1 LANHARTADESNRAE
16 LTQMGDFTA
25 SFSGKSVM
33 VLGGSRGIGAAIVR
47 QFASAGAKVIFSYSG
62 SPDAAAAVAAETGAT
77 AVKADSANRD
87 ELIAAV
93 AAAGA
98 LDVMVVNAGVAIM
111 GDPLTLDPD
120 VVDRL
125 IDINVR
131 AAYFASVEA
140 GRQMHDNGRI
150 IIIGS
155 INGDRVPW
163 PGQTAYALSKSA
175 VQGIARGLA
184 RDFGKRGITVNVV
197 QPGPVD
203 TDMNPADGPFAK
215 MMHAA
220 MAIQRHATADE
231 VASLVMFLASPAA
244 AMITGTTQTIDGGV
258 GI

>member
-1 LANHARTADESNRAE
+1 MT
-16 LTQMGDFTA
+16 DFA
-25 SFSGKSVM
+25 GKQVM
-33 VLGGSRGIGAAIVR
+33 VMGGSRGIGAAIVR
-47 QFASAGAKVIFSYSG
+47 QFVAAGASVRFTFSG

-77 AVKADSANRD
+77 AVQADSANRD
-87 ELIAAV
+87 AVIAAV
-93 AAAGA
+93 ADAGA
-98 LDVMVVNAGVAIM
+98 LDVLVINAGVAIM

-120 VVDRL
+120 AVDRL

-131 AAYFASVEA
+131 AVYFAGVEA
-140 GRQMHDNGRI
+140 GRQMRDNGRI
-150 IIIGS
+150 LIIGS
-155 INGDRVPW
+155 VNGDRVPW

-184 RDFGKRGITVNVV
+184 RDFGPRGITVNVV

-203 TDMNPADGPFAK
+203 TDMNPAEGPFAK

-220 MAIQRHATADE
+220 MAIKRHATADE
-231 VASLVMFLASPAA
+231 VASLVLYLASPAA

>member
-1 LANHARTADESNRAE
+1 MND
-16 LTQMGDFTA
+16 
-25 SFSGKSVM
+25 FSGRSVM

-47 QFASAGAKVIFSYSG
+47 HFTAAGAKVSFSYSG

-98 LDVMVVNAGVAIM
+98 LDIMVINAGVGIM
-111 GDPLTLDPD
+111 GDPLTTDPD

-131 AAYFASVEA
+131 AVYFAGVEA

-155 INGDRVPW
+155 ISGDRAPW
-163 PGQTAYALSKSA
+163 PGGTAYGMSKSA
-175 VQGIARGLA
+175 VQGIGRGLA
-184 RDFGKRGITVNVV
+184 RDFGARGITVNVV

-203 TDMNPADGPFAK
+203 TDMNPANGPMAK
-215 MMHAA
+215 MMHSG
-220 MAIQRHATADE
+220 MAIKRHATADE
-231 VASLVMFLASPAA
+231 VASLVLYLASPAA

>member
-1 LANHARTADESNRAE
+1 MSDYT
-16 LTQMGDFTA
+16 
-25 SFSGKSVM
+25 GKSVM

-47 QFASAGAKVIFSYSG
+47 HFAAAGGKVSFSYSG
-62 SPDAAAAVAAETGAT
+62 SPDAAAAVSAETGAV
-77 AVKADSANRD
+77 AVLADSANRD

-98 LDVMVVNAGVAIM
+98 LDIMVINAGVAIM
-111 GDPLTLDPD
+111 GDPLTMDPD
-120 VVDRL
+120 AVDRL

-131 AAYFASVEA
+131 AVYFAGVEA

-155 INGDRVPW
+155 ISGDRAPW

-175 VQGIARGLA
+175 VQGIGRGLA
-184 RDFGKRGITVNVV
+184 RDFGARGITVNVV

-203 TDMNPADGPFAK
+203 TDMNPASGPMAK
-215 MMHAA
+215 MMHAG
-220 MAIQRHATADE
+220 MAIKRHATADE
-231 VASLVMFLASPAA
+231 VASLVLYLASPAA
-244 AMITGTTQTIDGGV
+244 AMITGTAQTIDGGV

>member
-1 LANHARTADESNRAE
+1 MSD
-16 LTQMGDFTA
+16 
-25 SFSGKSVM
+25 FSGKSVM

-47 QFASAGAKVIFSYSG
+47 QFASAGAKVVFSYSG

-120 VVDRL
+120 AVDRL

-155 INGDRVPW
+155 VNGDRVGW
-163 PGQTAYALSKSA
+163 PGATAYALSKSA
-175 VQGIARGLA
+175 VQGIGRGLA
-184 RDFGKRGITVNVV
+184 RDFGPRGITVNVV

-203 TDMNPADGPFAK
+203 TDMNPADGPLAK
-215 MMHAA
+215 MMHAG
-220 MAIQRHATADE
+220 MAIKRHATADE
-231 VASLVMFLASPAA
+231 VASLTLYLASPAA
-244 AMITGTTQTIDGGV
+244 AMITGTTHTIDGGV

>member
-1 LANHARTADESNRAE
+1 MSD
-16 LTQMGDFTA
+16 
-25 SFSGKSVM
+25 FSGKSVM

-47 QFASAGAKVIFSYSG
+47 QFTQAGANVLFSFSG
-62 SPDAAAAVAAETGAT
+62 SPDAAAVVAAETGAK
-77 AVKADSANRD
+77 AVQADSANRD

-98 LDVMVVNAGVAIM
+98 LDIMVINAGVAMM

-120 VVDRL
+120 AVDRL

-131 AAYFASVEA
+131 APYHAGVEA
-140 GRQMHDNGRI
+140 GRQMPDNGRI

-203 TDMNPADGPFAK
+203 TDMNPAEGPFAK

-231 VASLVMFLASPAA
+231 VASLVLYLASPAA

>member
-1 LANHARTADESNRAE
+1 MND
-16 LTQMGDFTA
+16 
-25 SFSGKSVM
+25 FSGKSVM
-33 VLGGSRGIGAAIVR
+33 VLGGSRGIGATIVR
-47 QFASAGAKVIFSYSG
+47 HFTAAGAKVSFSYSG

-98 LDVMVVNAGVAIM
+98 LDIMIINAGVGIM
-111 GDPLTLDPD
+111 GDPLATDPD

-131 AAYFASVEA
+131 AVYFAGVEA

-155 INGDRVPW
+155 ISGDRAPW
-163 PGQTAYALSKSA
+163 PGGTAYGMSKSA
-175 VQGIARGLA
+175 VQGIGRGLA
-184 RDFGKRGITVNVV
+184 RDFGARGITVNVV

-203 TDMNPADGPFAK
+203 TDMNPANGPMAK
-215 MMHAA
+215 MMHSG
-220 MAIQRHATADE
+220 MAIKRHATADE
-231 VASLVMFLASPAA
+231 VASLVLYLASPAA

>member
-1 LANHARTADESNRAE
+1 MNE
-16 LTQMGDFTA
+16 
-25 SFSGKSVM
+25 FSGRSVM

-47 QFASAGAKVIFSYSG
+47 HFTAAGAKVCFSYSG

-98 LDVMVVNAGVAIM
+98 LDIMVINAGVGIM
-111 GDPLTLDPD
+111 GDPLTMGPD

-131 AAYFASVEA
+131 AVYFAGVEA

-155 INGDRVPW
+155 ISGDRAPW
-163 PGQTAYALSKSA
+163 PGGTAY
-175 VQGIARGLA
+175 GIQIRRAGHRP
-184 RDFGKRGITVNVV
+184 R
-197 QPGPVD
+197 PGPRLRCARHYGERG
-203 TDMNPADGPFAK
+203 PAWTSGHRHEPGGRPDGQDDAF
-215 MMHAA
+215 
-220 MAIQRHATADE
+220 RH
-231 VASLVMFLASPAA
+231 
-244 AMITGTTQTIDGGV
+244 GH
-258 GI
+258 

>member
-1 LANHARTADESNRAE
+1 MS
-16 LTQMGDFTA
+16 DFA
-25 SFSGKSVM
+25 GKSVM
-33 VLGGSRGIGAAIVR
+33 VLGGSRGIGASIVR
-47 QFASAGAKVIFSYSG
+47 QFAGAGARVSFSYSG

-98 LDVMVVNAGVAIM
+98 LDIMVINAGVAIM

-120 VVDRL
+120 AVDRL

-131 AAYFASVEA
+131 AVYFAGVEA

-155 INGDRVPW
+155 VNGDRVGW
-163 PGQTAYALSKSA
+163 PGATAYALSKSA
-175 VQGIARGLA
+175 VQGIGRGLA
-184 RDFGKRGITVNVV
+184 RDFGPRGITVNVV

-203 TDMNPADGPFAK
+203 TDMNPAAGPLAK
-215 MMHAA
+215 MMHAG
-220 MAIQRHATADE
+220 MAIKRHATADE
-231 VASLVMFLASPAA
+231 VASLVLYLASPAA
-244 AMITGTTQTIDGGV
+244 AMITGTTHTIDGGV